1 MFNRFFIS
9 FSFLI
14 AAPVPTFL
22 TEQALYDIIDECE
35 SNDSYSPL
43 IRTLGEI
50 FSSIENLSKSFL
62 QEASTPTD
70 SATNLDCS
78 GELQINRVKNINET
92 LFNMYHYPK
101 FNPINSIYI

>member
-1 MFNRFFIS
+1 MYCLFVILIFCLLLKTNAKFNFTY
-9 FSFLI
+9 FL
-14 AAPVPTFL
+14 APVPTFL

-70 SATNLDCS
+70 SATNLECS
-78 GELQINRVKNINET
+78 GML
-92 LFNMYHYPK
+92 LF
-101 FNPINSIYI
+101 